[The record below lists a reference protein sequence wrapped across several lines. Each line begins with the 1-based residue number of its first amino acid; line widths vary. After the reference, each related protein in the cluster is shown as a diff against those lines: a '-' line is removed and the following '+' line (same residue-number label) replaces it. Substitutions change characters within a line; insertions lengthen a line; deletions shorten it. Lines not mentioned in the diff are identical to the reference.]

1 MEDQYFGPLKT
12 KIADFM
18 ADVDEQLWKLG
29 ITVKT
34 QHNEVAPGQHA
45 YMNGHLTTA
54 AQSRVCRADHNSDGS
69 KEVAICQGKDGE
81 KYERKC
87 G

>member
-1 MEDQYFGPLKT
+1 
-12 KIADFM
+12 
-18 ADVDEQLWKLG
+18 
-29 ITVKT
+29 
-34 QHNEVAPGQHA
+34 
-45 YMNGHLTTA
+45 MNGHLTTA